1 MKDFSNVADL
11 LPEPMV
17 VVDPKSGS
25 LLGVNAAAKRILNLQ
40 RGSDWL
46 ARVQDL
52 DALMAFLSAARRV
65 RQMLPGSLVLA
76 SENAEFSRHR
86 ISAARMDRASPA
98 KVLMRIGPSE
108 MDRRLETLNERL
120 AVVQVDLQA
129 RQRALMLEQRMQET
143 QKLESLGVLAG
154 GIAHDFNN
162 LLVGVLGNIGLARME
177 LPAGTPVSS
186 FLMDAEQSSQRAAEL
201 CRQLLAYSGRGR
213 FVIEMLD
220 VSELVRDM
228 AHLVEVSISKRAV
241 IRRRLEPNLPAVEAD
256 ATQLRQV
263 VLNLITNSSDS
274 FGETDGVIT
283 LATST
288 RRADRALLD
297 AHHGGMELEEGQY
310 VEIEISDT
318 GPGME
323 PEISSRIFEPFFSTK
338 ATGRGLGLAA
348 VRGIVRSHGG
358 AIRVYSEPGRGTA
371 IRVILPA
378 GVGTVVT
385 QAPEPPPKPLARIA
399 GKIIVADDQPM
410 VRTVASKVLSKLGV
424 EVLLANDGAEALEL
438 YHQHREEIWGVLLD
452 MTMPKVSGEQVFK
465 ELRLFDPN
473 LRIVLSSG
481 YSEAEI
487 RAQLAGRQPTAFL
500 GKPWTPTEL
509 LEMFTEMLETT

>member
-1 MKDFSNVADL
+1 VKDFSNVADL

-17 VVDPKSGS
+17 VVDPQSGS
-25 LLGVNAAAKRILNLQ
+25 LLGVNAAAKRILDLQ
-40 RGSDWL
+40 RGSEWL
-46 ARVQDL
+46 TRVQDV
-52 DALMAFLSAARRV
+52 DALIAFLSEARRV
-65 RQMLPGSLVLA
+65 RQMLPGSLVIETQ
-76 SENAEFSRHR
+76 SELSRHR
-86 ISAARMDRASPA
+86 ISAARMDRSSPA

-108 MDRRLETLNERL
+108 MDRRLKTLNSRL

-177 LPAGTPVSS
+177 LPAVAPASA
-186 FLMDAEQSSQRAAEL
+186 FLRDAEHASQRAAEL

-241 IRRRLEPNLPAVEAD
+241 IRRSLQADLPAVEGD

-263 VLNLITNSSDS
+263 VLNLITNSSDA
-274 FGETDGVIT
+274 FGDSDGVIT
-283 LATST
+283 VATSS
-288 RRADRALLD
+288 RMAERAYLD
-297 AHHGGMELEEGQY
+297 AHHGGMELPEGHY

-323 PEISSRIFEPFFSTK
+323 PKVASRIFEPFFSTK
-338 ATGRGLGLAA
+338 ATGSGLGLAA

-358 AIRVYSEPGRGTA
+358 ALRVYSELGHGTA

-378 GVGTVVT
+378 GVGTVPE
-385 QAPEPPPKPLARIA
+385 QAPEPPAKPLASIV
-399 GKIIVADDQPM
+399 GKLIVADDQPM
-410 VRTVASKVLSKLGV
+410 VREVASRVLRKLGV
-424 EVLLANDGAEALEL
+424 EVLLAKDGAEALEL
-438 YHQHREEIWGVLLD
+438 YAEHRDQVWGVLLD
-452 MTMPKVSGEQVFK
+452 MTMPRVSGEQVFK
-465 ELRLFDPN
+465 ELRLLDPT

-500 GKPWTPTEL
+500 GKPWTPSEL
-509 LEMFTEMLETT
+509 LEVFAKMMEPT